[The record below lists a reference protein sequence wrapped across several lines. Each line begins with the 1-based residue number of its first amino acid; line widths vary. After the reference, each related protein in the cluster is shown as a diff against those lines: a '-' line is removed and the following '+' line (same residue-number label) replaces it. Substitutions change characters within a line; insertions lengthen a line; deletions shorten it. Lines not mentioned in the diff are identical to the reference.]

1 MEENERILR
10 LILGNRGDEVALKNI
25 CEAQGVEMEGLS
37 ESEKEFYIHTNQF
50 YDSVENF
57 CELHREDIK
66 TFQSLVAEGVIVK
79 TADGFIYKNCV

>member
-10 LILGNRGDEVALKNI
+10 LILGNIGDEAALKNI
-25 CEAQGVEMEGLS
+25 CEAHEVEMEELS

-57 CELHREDIK
+57 CELHQEDK
-66 TFQSLVAEGVIVK
+66 EAFQRLVEEGDIVK
-79 TADGFIYKNCV
+79 TSGGFVYKNCV